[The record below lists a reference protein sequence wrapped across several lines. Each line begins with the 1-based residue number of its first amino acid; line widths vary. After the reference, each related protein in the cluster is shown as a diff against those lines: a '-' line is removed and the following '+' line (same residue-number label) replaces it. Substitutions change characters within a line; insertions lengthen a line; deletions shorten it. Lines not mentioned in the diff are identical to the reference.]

1 MTGTPEADA
10 WRRRETSTPCTTC
23 QAVPGQPCR
32 HIYQPD
38 AGGVSTVGARLHRP
52 HRERLLAAIFGGRP

>member
-1 MTGTPEADA
+1 MTPEAAA
-10 WRRRETSTPCTTC
+10 WARRELATACRMC
-23 QAVPGQPCR
+23 AAVPGQPCR

-52 HRERLLAAIFGGRP
+52 HRERILAAIFGGTP